1 MRQAAL
7 LHLAGAQAKHQTGV
21 VEYVRLAGI
30 VQVDANLLGNAN
42 LVSGKAAGIVE
53 RLDGI
58 DQVLSN
64 RLVLDG
70 RNLATLGQ
78 NSLVVAKLFNHTFL
92 HRGRCNRLSIRYPHI
107 FMRKYRPSA
116 TKLRTSTCEEQQRR
130 KGAIVGEFV
139 SIGLNSGPNKERV
152 CMDELFHVS
161 ERKSTIGTELRAG
174 LTTFLAMAY
183 IIAVNPAVL
192 SGAGIDAGA
201 LACATCLGAGI
212 MTICM
217 GIFANRPLACAS
229 GLGVN
234 AMIAGITTTVCG
246 GDWHVAMSVIFL
258 EGVVILLLVLCGLRE
273 AIMDAIPVVLRH
285 AISVGLGLFIAMI
298 GLCDAGIITAGA
310 GTLVG
315 LGDITSPTFIVGIIS
330 ILVTV
335 ALACRNVPGSLLIGI
350 VVAVIAGIPLGVT
363 QAPTGII
370 APLDFSS
377 IGGPIADAGGVPA
390 IVKVLTDPALL
401 VISFSLLMSDFF
413 DTMGTAMAV
422 AKQGEFL
429 TDDGNVENIKEI
441 LIVDSAAAAVGGFMG
456 VSSITTFVESTSGA
470 ADGGR
475 TGLTSVTTGVLFI
488 LAAFFSPIVTIVSSA
503 ATCGALVYVGY
514 LMMSEASEIDWSDVS
529 QGFPAFM
536 IVAGVPF
543 TYSISAGIGLGFI
556 AYVIVALFKGEA
568 SKIKPLMWIAA
579 LAFLVYFFV
588 A

>member
-1 MRQAAL
+1 
-7 LHLAGAQAKHQTGV
+7 
-21 VEYVRLAGI
+21 
-30 VQVDANLLGNAN
+30 
-42 LVSGKAAGIVE
+42 
-53 RLDGI
+53 
-58 DQVLSN
+58 
-64 RLVLDG
+64 
-70 RNLATLGQ
+70 
-78 NSLVVAKLFNHTFL
+78 
-92 HRGRCNRLSIRYPHI
+92 
-107 FMRKYRPSA
+107 
-116 TKLRTSTCEEQQRR
+116 
-130 KGAIVGEFV
+130 
-139 SIGLNSGPNKERV
+139 
-152 CMDELFHVS
+152 MDELFHVS

-229 GLGVN
+229 GLGIN
-234 AMIAGITTTVCG
+234 
-246 GDWHVAMSVIFL
+246 
-258 EGVVILLLVLCGLRE
+258 
-273 AIMDAIPVVLRH
+273 
-285 AISVGLGLFIAMI
+285 AMI

-315 LGDITSPTFIVGIIS
+315 LGDIASPTFIVGIIS
-330 ILVTV
+330 IVVTV
-335 ALACRNVPGSLLIGI
+335 ALASRNVPGSLLIGI
-350 VVAVIAGIPLGVT
+350 IVAVIAGIPLGVT
-363 QAPTGII
+363 HAPEGLI
-370 APLDFSS
+370 APLDFSTFGAPFAS
-377 IGGPIADAGGVPA
+377 TADGNLA
-390 IVKVLTDPALL
+390 IVKVLTDPMLL
-401 VISFSLLMSDFF
+401 VVAFSLLMSDFF

-429 TDDGNVENIKEI
+429 TEDGNVEDIRPI
-441 LIVDSAAAAVGGFMG
+441 LVVDSVAAAAGGFMG

-556 AYVIVALFKGEA
+556 AYVVVALFKGEA

>member
-1 MRQAAL
+1 
-7 LHLAGAQAKHQTGV
+7 
-21 VEYVRLAGI
+21 
-30 VQVDANLLGNAN
+30 
-42 LVSGKAAGIVE
+42 
-53 RLDGI
+53 
-58 DQVLSN
+58 
-64 RLVLDG
+64 
-70 RNLATLGQ
+70 
-78 NSLVVAKLFNHTFL
+78 
-92 HRGRCNRLSIRYPHI
+92 
-107 FMRKYRPSA
+107 
-116 TKLRTSTCEEQQRR
+116 
-130 KGAIVGEFV
+130 
-139 SIGLNSGPNKERV
+139 
-152 CMDELFHVS
+152 MDELFHVS

-229 GLGVN
+229 GLGIN
-234 AMIAGITTTVCG
+234 AMIAGIATTMCG

-330 ILVTV
+330 IVVTV
-335 ALACRNVPGSLLIGI
+335 ALASRNVPGSLLIGI
-350 VVAVIAGIPLGVT
+350 IVAVIAGIPLGVT
-363 QAPTGII
+363 HAPEGLI
-370 APLDFSS
+370 APLDFSTFGAPFAS
-377 IGGPIADAGGVPA
+377 TAAGNKA
-390 IVKVLTDPALL
+390 IVKVL
-401 VISFSLLMSDFF
+401 
-413 DTMGTAMAV
+413 AV

-429 TDDGNVENIKEI
+429 TEDGNVEDIRPI
-441 LIVDSAAAAVGGFMG
+441 LVVDSVAAAAGGFMG

-556 AYVIVALFKGEA
+556 AYVVVALFKGEA